1 MMKEKRGIVNIN
13 SSDLSISASIPGN
26 LFGSYLSELSQSIE
40 ITEKPLIL
48 AKFFTEARFYTESEN
63 NNLGYIMKKHYLL
76 LLLASAAL
84 LQGCS
89 AFDKHH
95 GVNWGEGTCPPPTA
109 DAIGK
114 SNQLI
119 IEDGKTLKC
128 QIRPY
133 VSNMACQGI
142 TDKTNADGV
151 VCQNGLGQSI
161 LFIFDDKGVLKKH
174 GSV

>member
-1 MMKEKRGIVNIN
+1 
-13 SSDLSISASIPGN
+13 
-26 LFGSYLSELSQSIE
+26 
-40 ITEKPLIL
+40 
-48 AKFFTEARFYTESEN
+48 
-63 NNLGYIMKKHYLL
+63 MKKHYLML
-76 LLLASAAL
+76 FLAGTAL

-95 GVNWGEGTCPPPTA
+95 GVNWGEGTCPAPA
-109 DAIGK
+109 ANELSESK
-114 SNQLI
+114 QLI
-119 IEDGKTLKC
+119 MEDGKTLKC

-133 VSNMACQGI
+133 VSNMECQGI

-161 LFIFDDKGVLKKH
+161 MFIFDDKGVLKKH

>member
-1 MMKEKRGIVNIN
+1 MMKR
-13 SSDLSISASIPGN
+13 
-26 LFGSYLSELSQSIE
+26 YLI
-40 ITEKPLIL
+40 
-48 AKFFTEARFYTESEN
+48 
-63 NNLGYIMKKHYLL
+63 
-76 LLLASAAL
+76 LLLASAAF

-95 GVNWGEGTCPPPTA
+95 GVNWGEGRCPAPAPE
-109 DAIGK
+109 AIDQTQ
-114 SNQLI
+114 QLI

-133 VSNMACQGI
+133 VSNMACQGV

-161 LFIFDDKGVLKKH
+161 LFVFDDKGVLQKH

>member
-1 MMKEKRGIVNIN
+1 MTK
-13 SSDLSISASIPGN
+13 L
-26 LFGSYLSELSQSIE
+26 
-40 ITEKPLIL
+40 PLIL
-48 AKFFTEARFYTESEN
+48 
-63 NNLGYIMKKHYLL
+63 
-76 LLLASAAL
+76 LLAGAGL

-95 GVNWGEGTCPPPTA
+95 GVNWGEGTCQTPAPE
-109 DAIGK
+109 AISK
-114 SNQLI
+114 SKQLI

-142 TDKTNADGV
+142 TDKTHADGV

-161 LFIFDDKGVLKKH
+161 LFTFDDKGVLQKH

>member
-1 MMKEKRGIVNIN
+1 MTK
-13 SSDLSISASIPGN
+13 L
-26 LFGSYLSELSQSIE
+26 
-40 ITEKPLIL
+40 PLIL
-48 AKFFTEARFYTESEN
+48 
-63 NNLGYIMKKHYLL
+63 
-76 LLLASAAL
+76 LLAGAGL

-95 GVNWGEGTCPPPTA
+95 GVN
-109 DAIGK
+109 K
-114 SNQLI
+114 SKQLI

-142 TDKTNADGV
+142 TDKTHADGV

-161 LFIFDDKGVLKKH
+161 LFTFDDKGVLQKH

>member
-1 MMKEKRGIVNIN
+1 
-13 SSDLSISASIPGN
+13 
-26 LFGSYLSELSQSIE
+26 
-40 ITEKPLIL
+40 
-48 AKFFTEARFYTESEN
+48 
-63 NNLGYIMKKHYLL
+63 MKKHYLML
-76 LLLASAAL
+76 FLAGTTL

-95 GVNWGEGTCPPPTA
+95 GVNWGEGTCPAPA
-109 DAIGK
+109 ANELSESK
-114 SNQLI
+114 QLI
-119 IEDGKTLKC
+119 MEDGKTLKC

-133 VSNMACQGI
+133 VSNMECQGI

-161 LFIFDDKGVLKKH
+161 MFIFDDKGVLKKH